1 MERPHDRN
9 EPVVAGIPDQHAQP
23 VIVRVMTVDDVDAL
37 AGHHLA
43 QAPNVAHERERL
55 EPCLEVE
62 AGHEVE
68 AGLARLGLE
77 TVARNYAE
85 EHAMAARTEAAGELD
100 DGIGAAR
107 PPPVGS
113 KVKDGEAHRARA
125 PATARK
131 RRTRSSTSPAAMSR
145 RHG

>member
-1 MERPHDRN
+1 PGM
-9 EPVVAGIPDQHAQP
+9 
-23 VIVRVMTVDDVDAL
+23 VRVMGRGDVDAL
-37 AGHHLA
+37 AGRRLA

-55 EPCLEVE
+55 EACLEVE
-62 AGHEVE
+62 AGHDVE

-77 TVARNYAE
+77 TIARNRAE
-85 EHAMAARTEAAGELD
+85 KHAMAARPEAAGEVD

-113 KVKDGEAHRARA
+113 EVKNGEAHRARA
-125 PATARK
+125 PATASR

-145 RHG
+145 RHGCSMGHIR